1 MSYNPKVKP
10 EPKNSPLPLILAGA
24 GLIIIAIAVAVIGP
38 QGNTPINV
46 DTSKGP
52 VPGMVEFPAPKLE
65 LVNLE
70 GEPVSLETLRGQI
83 VMVNNWATWCPPCR
97 AEMPELEAYY
107 QAHKEDDFVL
117 VGINSGDQS
126 NQVLEFIKEYNLTFP
141 MWLDPTGLAIHA
153 FKNNALPSSYV
164 LDKSGTVRLVW
175 SGAVDLETL
184 ETYVTPMLGD

>member
-126 NQVLEFIKEYNLTFP
+126 NQVLEFIQEYNLTFP